1 MRRSHVLAASIVAA
15 LALVAAGCG
24 GGGNSTTTTTTTASA
39 TEWANGFCS
48 AFATWDQSFKDA
60 TSQFTSLSSL
70 SKDNFQKAADDIDTA
85 TQQLITDLKNLGAPD
100 TESGQQ
106 VKDAVDSLAT
116 TLQTQ
121 IDAIKKTIDQTSSLT
136 EIPGAAQDVA
146 TSLDTMNTALSSTTK
161 TIEDANVK
169 GELTDALKSS
179 PDCSNLTK

>member
-1 MRRSHVLAASIVAA
+1 VRRSHILAAALVAA

-24 GGGNSTTTTTTTASA
+24 GGGGSTTTTTTSASA
-39 TEWANGFCS
+39 TDWANGFCG

-70 SKDNFQKAADDIDTA
+70 SKDNFQKAADDIDAA
-85 TQQLITDLKNLGAPD
+85 TQQLITSLKDLGAPD

-106 VKDAVDSLAT
+106 VKDSIDSLST

-121 IDAIKKTIDQTSSLT
+121 VDAIKKTIDQTSGIT
-136 EIPGAAQDVA
+136 EIPGAAQDIVS
-146 TSLDTMNTALSSTTK
+146 SLDTMNTALSSTAK
-161 TIEDANVK
+161 TIEGANVN

-179 PDCSNLTK
+179 PDCANLTK